1 VKVLI
6 GIDPDVDKSG
16 VAFKLNDEIILM
28 NLKFFRLFDRLKEL
42 IELRGNENIV
52 VYVECGYLNASNWH
66 KKVNQSASINA
77 KIGERTGANFETAKK
92 ICEMLEYLQI
102 SQHKIKPTK
111 SKVNAKLFAQITGI
125 VKTTNQELRDAY
137 MLIHGRI

>member
-1 VKVLI
+1 MKVLI

-77 KIGERTGANFETAKK
+77 KIGELTGANFETAKK

-102 SQHKIKPTK
+102 THHKIKPTK

-125 VKTTNQELRDAY
+125 VKTTNQEQRDAY